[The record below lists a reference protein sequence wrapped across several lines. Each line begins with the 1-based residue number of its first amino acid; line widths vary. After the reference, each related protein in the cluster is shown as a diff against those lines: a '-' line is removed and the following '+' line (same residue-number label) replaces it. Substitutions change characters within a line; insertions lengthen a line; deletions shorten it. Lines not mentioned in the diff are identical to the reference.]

1 MVVTVEQGGQPV
13 ETLGMPVKLSETPA
27 TADRGA
33 PAMGGHGEEV
43 LREYGF
49 EDAEIEE
56 LLRSGAV
63 GRFNA

>member
-1 MVVTVEQGGQPV
+1 MVTVEQGGEPV

-27 TADRGA
+27 PVERGA
-33 PAMGGHGEEV
+33 PRLGEHTEEV
-43 LREYGF
+43 LGEYGF
-49 EDAEIEE
+49 DEAEIVQ